1 MKLKVT
7 LNSAPALI
15 DVVITCD
22 AAATVEDVAQAIRLA
37 DPRQPTVRARD
48 LPRLTLA
55 VTAPSFGHEVQLPS
69 DKPLSEAAI
78 GAGYRV
84 RVAVPEPER
93 TDPRGVAAVLRVLR
107 GPDEGAEFPLRYGD
121 SVLGRD
127 AGVDVRLHDPL
138 VSGRHARVTIG
149 NVVELVDLN
158 SANGLLVDGGVV
170 PRVVLE
176 PGRSVVIGGS
186 EVAVALTAPSRG
198 AVAEVGGSRP
208 FIRRPR
214 VVTRFAGGP
223 MVPPQLPTPRDPAK
237 FPALSLVM
245 PMVMGIAMFALTKS
259 PFSLLF
265 VVMGP
270 VMMVG
275 SWNDNRLTR
284 KRQLADEAARFEDG
298 FGRLANDLAAKRPEE
313 VRIRLQE
320 TPAAADVMADAHRL
334 GDLLWSRRPEH
345 WNFGAVRLA
354 LGTAPSRTTVPVE
367 PDTGRGIPEY
377 AARVRALA
385 DHYREV
391 DGVPLAEHPSEAGAI
406 GIAGDR
412 AAAADLARALV
423 VQLTGLHSPAEL
435 VVTAVVGPRTSPDFE
450 WLTWLPHTSSPQSP
464 FGDGLH
470 LADSAATCVA
480 LVAALESLVAS
491 RRGRTAAARGAQDE
505 RSTVAMRG
513 AGADDEEA
521 GFPAE
526 QLPAVVLLI
535 SADAP
540 VPVGRLV
547 QLVEDAADAGVFPI
561 WLADDLAQLP
571 AVCRTFVDV
580 GDGRRD
586 AEIGYVRLGRRASGA
601 IERVSHD
608 DATAFARRLASI
620 VDAGAVAVDASD
632 LPSSVTM
639 LSLLGTGL
647 VDSPAA
653 AVDRWQQNGSIHDRT
668 GSGSPAGAGRA
679 TLRAIVGQSAGD
691 ALRLDLRT
699 QGPHALVGG
708 TTGAGKSEFLQAWV
722 LGMAAEY
729 SPDRVTFLFVDY
741 KGGSAFAE
749 CTSLPHSVG
758 IVTDLTP
765 YLVRRA
771 LTSLRA
777 ELHHRELLLSRKKAK
792 DLLELERRGDQE
804 APPALVLVIDE
815 FAALVGDVPEF
826 VDGVVDIAQRGRSL
840 GIHLIMATQRPA
852 GVIKDNL
859 RANTNLRVALRMA
872 DANDS
877 ADVVGEAVAAGFD
890 PALPGRAVARTGP
903 GRLLPFQSAYAG
915 GVTGAAPERAAVQI
929 AELRFGAEAQW
940 PVPPD
945 EETTEVRAGATDLS
959 RLVGTFIAAA
969 EAAEIPA
976 PRRPWLDQLP
986 DVLDLTELGQDS
998 DTRLRYGL
1006 TDVPERQAR
1015 RPAVFEPDTAGHLG
1029 VFGASGT
1036 GKSTL
1041 LRTLAAAAA
1050 SADEPVHVYG
1060 LDFAGGALRM
1070 LTPLPNVGAV
1080 IPGDDLERGA
1090 RLLATLR
1097 ALLDERSVSFPAVNA
1112 STITEYRALTGRREP
1127 RVLLLVDNFQAFRDA
1142 FDTSSTSAVY
1152 TTLLRILS
1160 EGRQFGVHLVLTADR
1175 AGAMPTAV
1183 LAGVQER
1190 VVLRLADDSTYLVLG
1205 APNDVLTA
1213 ASPPGRAL
1221 VDRHE
1226 TQIAVPGGSANV
1238 VAQSKALEV
1247 LAASLRAS
1255 TDPVVAPAVRS
1266 LPTEIDPDDLPDR
1279 VGDRPVLGVSDD
1291 DLQPVGF
1298 DPTGAFVVAG
1308 GPGSGRTS
1316 ALISIARALHRF
1328 DPGAEL
1334 HYLGR
1339 RRSLVRSAVPWTQ
1352 EATSPEEIQALAK
1365 ALAARVAAG
1374 PPGDVGAPR
1383 IVTVIEGISD
1393 FLSGPADAAIVEL
1406 IKATKRNEH
1415 LVIAESESSTWTS
1428 SWPLLAEMKSARRGI
1443 VLQPDPIEGDT
1454 ILRTTFPRVARA
1466 SFPVGRGFAALGRG
1480 IVRVQLPLAA
1490 APTPASRS
1498 LLPPPVLVDHPGPAG

>member
-22 AAATVEDVAQAIRLA
+22 AAATVEDVSRAIRLA
-37 DPRQPTVRARD
+37 DPRQPPVRATD

-55 VTAPSFGHEVQLPS
+55 VTAPSFGHEVQLPP

-78 GAGYRV
+78 GAGYLV
-84 RVAVPEPER
+84 RVAVPEPDR

-107 GPDEGAEFPLRYGD
+107 GPDEGKEFPLRYGD

-127 AGVDVRLHDPL
+127 SGTDVRLRDPL
-138 VSGRHARVTIG
+138 VSGRHARITIG
-149 NVVELVDLN
+149 NVAELVDLN

-170 PRVVLE
+170 PRVTLD

-186 EVAVALTAPSRG
+186 EVAIALTAPGRETVS
-198 AVAEVGGSRP
+198 EVGGARP
-208 FIRRPR
+208 FLRRPR
-214 VVTRFAGGP
+214 VVARFAAE
-223 MVPPQLPTPRDPAK
+223 VLEPPQSPTPRDPAK
-237 FPALSLVM
+237 FPMLSLAM
-245 PMVMGIAMFALTKS
+245 PVVMGVAMFALTRS

-270 VMMVG
+270 AMMIG
-275 SWNDNRLTR
+275 GWNDNRRTR
-284 KRQLADEAARFEDG
+284 KRQLADESARFEDG
-298 FGRLANDLAAKRPEE
+298 FGRLSADLAAKRPEE
-313 VRIRLQE
+313 LRVRLQE
-320 TPAAADVMADAHRL
+320 TPSAADVMSDAHRL

-345 WNFGAVRLA
+345 WNFGALRL
-354 LGTAPSRTTVPVE
+354 GIGSAPSRTVVNGGA
-367 PDTGRGIPEY
+367 DAGRGLPEY
-377 AARVRALA
+377 SARVRALA
-385 DHYREV
+385 DHYRTVE
-391 DGVPLAEHPSEAGAI
+391 GVPLAEHPSESGAL

-412 AAAADLARALV
+412 DAAVDLARALV
-423 VQLTGLHSPAEL
+423 VQLAGLHSPAEL
-435 VVTAVVGPRTSPDFE
+435 VMTAVLGPRTSAEFD

-470 LADSAATCVA
+470 LADSAATCTA
-480 LVAALESLVAS
+480 LVAALESLVQA
-491 RRGRTAAARGAQDE
+491 RLGRKSPRGAQDE

-513 AGADDEEA
+513 ADAEDEA
-521 GFPAE
+521 SGFPSE
-526 QLPAVVLLI
+526 LLPAVVVLI

-540 VPVGRLV
+540 VSIGRLV
-547 QLVEDAADAGVFPI
+547 QLAEDAADAGVFPI
-561 WLADDLAQLP
+561 WVADDVAHLP

-580 GDGRRD
+580 RDGSGEAD
-586 AEIGYVRLGRRASGA
+586 IGYVRLGRNARGT
-601 IERVSHD
+601 IERVSRD
-608 DATAFARRLASI
+608 DATAFARRLASV

-632 LPSSVTM
+632 LPKSVTM
-639 LSLLGTGL
+639 LSLVGTELG
-647 VDSPAA
+647 DSPAA

-691 ALRLDLRT
+691 ALRLDLRA

-792 DLLELERRGDQE
+792 DLLELEQRGDPD
-804 APPALVLVIDE
+804 APPALVIVIDE

-826 VDGVVDIAQRGRSL
+826 VDGVVDVAQRGRSL

-872 DANDS
+872 DAHDS
-877 ADVVGEAVAAGFD
+877 TDVVGEAVAAAFD
-890 PALPGRAVARTGP
+890 PSLPGRGVARTGP

-929 AELRFGAEAQW
+929 AELRFGAEVQW
-940 PVPPD
+940 QTPAG
-945 EETTEVRAGATDLS
+945 EQIEVRSGATDLS
-959 RLVGTFIAAA
+959 RMVGTFVSAA
-969 EAAEIPA
+969 EAARIPA
-976 PRRPWLDQLP
+976 PRRPWLDQLA
-986 DVLDLTELGQDS
+986 DVLDLGELEQAS
-998 DTRLRYGL
+998 DVLLRYGE

-1015 RPAVFEPDTAGHLG
+1015 RSAVFEPDAAGHLG
-1029 VFGASGT
+1029 VFGASGS
-1036 GKSTL
+1036 GKSAL
-1041 LRTLAAAAA
+1041 LRTLAVAAAT
-1050 SADEPVHVYG
+1050 ADEPVHVYG

-1070 LTPLPNVGAV
+1070 LTPLPNVGAI
-1080 IPGDDLERGA
+1080 IPGDDLERGS
-1090 RLLATLR
+1090 RLLGTLR
-1097 ALLDERSVSFPAVNA
+1097 ALLDERATTFPAVNA

-1142 FDTSSTSAVY
+1142 FDTTATAAGY

-1160 EGRQFGVHLVLTADR
+1160 EGRQFGVHLVISADR

-1183 LAGVQER
+1183 LAGIQER
-1190 VVLRLADDSTYLVLG
+1190 VVLRLADDSTYMMLG
-1205 APNDVLTA
+1205 APNDVLTS
-1213 ASPPGRAL
+1213 ASPPGRAI
-1221 VDRHE
+1221 VAGHE
-1226 TQIAVPGGSANV
+1226 TQVAVPGASANV
-1238 VAQSKALEV
+1238 VEQSTALEAI
-1247 LAASLRAS
+1247 AAALRGGP
-1255 TDPVVAPAVRS
+1255 DPVVAPPVRS
-1266 LPTEIDPDDLPDR
+1266 LPTEVDPDDLPDR
-1279 VGDRPVLGVSDD
+1279 VGGRPVLGLSDD
-1291 DLQPVGF
+1291 DLQPIGF
-1298 DPTGAFVVAG
+1298 EPIGAFVIAG
-1308 GPGSGRTS
+1308 GPGSGRTT
-1316 ALISIARALHRF
+1316 ALISIVRALQRF
-1328 DPGAEL
+1328 DPDAEL

-1339 RRSLVRSAVPWTQ
+1339 RRSLVRDAVVWTD
-1352 EATSPEEIQALAK
+1352 EATSPEDIQVAAK

-1374 PPGDVGAPR
+1374 PPGEDGAPR
-1383 IVTVIEGISD
+1383 MIAIVEGISD

-1406 IKATKRNEH
+1406 IKAVKRNEH
-1415 LVIAESESSTWTS
+1415 LVVAESESSTWTS
-1428 SWPLLAEMKSARRGI
+1428 SWPLLAEMKSGRRGI
-1443 VLQPDPIEGDT
+1443 VLQPDPLDGET
-1454 ILRTTFPRVARA
+1454 ILRTSFPRVAR
-1466 SFPVGRGFAALGRG
+1466 STFPVGRGFAALGRG
-1480 IVRVQLPLAA
+1480 VVRVQLPLPETA
-1490 APTPASRS
+1490 APV
-1498 LLPPPVLVDHPGPAG
+1498 PVSARERAEVV

>member
-22 AAATVEDVAQAIRLA
+22 AAATVEDVARAIRLA
-37 DPRQPTVRARD
+37 DPRQPPVRARD

-55 VTAPSFGHEVQLPS
+55 VTAPSFGHEVQLPP
-69 DKPLSEAAI
+69 DKPLSEASI

-127 AGVDVRLHDPL
+127 AGADVRLRDPL
-138 VSGRHARVTIG
+138 VSGRHARITIG

-170 PRVVLE
+170 ARVVLE
-176 PGRSVVIGGS
+176 PGRSVLIGGS

-198 AVAEVGGSRP
+198 TVAEVGGSRP
-208 FIRRPR
+208 FLRRPR
-214 VVTRFAGGP
+214 VVARFAGEALT
-223 MVPPQLPTPRDPAK
+223 PPQLPTPRDPAK
-237 FPALSLVM
+237 FPALSLAM
-245 PMVMGIAMFALTKS
+245 PMVMGIAMFAVTRS

-270 VMMVG
+270 AMMVG
-275 SWNDNRLTR
+275 SWNDNRRTR
-284 KRQLADEAARFEDG
+284 KRQLADEAGRFEDG
-298 FGRLANDLAAKRPEE
+298 FGRLTSDLAAKRPDEID
-313 VRIRLQE
+313 VRLQE

-345 WNFGAVRLA
+345 WNFGAVRLG
-354 LGTAPSRTTVPVE
+354 LGTAPSRTTVLVE
-367 PDTGRGIPEY
+367 ADSGRGMPEF
-377 AARVRALA
+377 ASRVRALA
-385 DHYREV
+385 EHYRDV
-391 DGVPLAEHPSEAGAI
+391 GGVPLAEHPSEAGAI

-412 AAAADLARALV
+412 TAAADLARALL
-423 VQLTGLHSPAEL
+423 VQLAGLHSPAEL
-435 VVTAVVGPRTSPDFE
+435 VITAVVGPRTSPDFD

-464 FGDGLH
+464 LGDGLH
-470 LADSAATCVA
+470 LADSAATCGA
-480 LVAALESLVAS
+480 LVAALESLVQS
-491 RRGRTAAARGAQDE
+491 RRGRLKTKRGAQDE

-513 AGADDEEA
+513 AGAEDEED
-521 GFPAE
+521 GFSTE
-526 QLPAVVLLI
+526 LLPAVVVLI

-540 VPVGRLV
+540 ASVGRLV
-547 QLVEDAADAGVFPI
+547 QLAEDAADAGVFPI
-561 WLADDLAQLP
+561 WLADDVARLP

-580 GDGRRD
+580 GDGRGD
-586 AEIGYVRLGRRASGA
+586 AEVGYVRLGRHVRGAS
-601 IERVSHD
+601 ERVTHE

-620 VDAGAVAVDASD
+620 MDAGAVAVDASD
-632 LPSSVTM
+632 LPQSVTM

-647 VDSPAA
+647 ADSPAA

-691 ALRLDLRT
+691 ALRLDLRS

-749 CTSLPHSVG
+749 CTSLPHAVG

-792 DLLELERRGDQE
+792 DLLELERRGDLE

-877 ADVVGEAVAAGFD
+877 TDVVGESVAAGFD
-890 PALPGRAVARTGP
+890 PGLPGRGVARTGP

-915 GVTGAAPERAAVQI
+915 GVTGVAPERAAVQV
-929 AELRFGAEAQW
+929 AELRFGAEVQW
-940 PVPPD
+940 QVPAD
-945 EETTEVRAGATDLS
+945 ETREVRAGATDLS
-959 RLVGTFIAAA
+959 RLVGAFVAAA
-969 EAAEIPA
+969 EAASIPA

-986 DVLDLTELGQDS
+986 DVLDLAGLEQGS
-998 DTRLRYGL
+998 DTQLRYGI

-1015 RPAVFEPDTAGHLG
+1015 RPAIFEPDAAGHLG

-1036 GKSTL
+1036 GKSAL
-1041 LRTLAAAAA
+1041 LRTLAVAAA

-1070 LTPLPNVGAV
+1070 LSALPNVGAV
-1080 IPGDDLERGA
+1080 IPGDDIERGS
-1090 RLLATLR
+1090 RLIGTLR
-1097 ALLDERSVSFPAVNA
+1097 ALLDERSVLFSQVNA

-1142 FDTSSTSAVY
+1142 FDTTATSAGY

-1175 AGAMPTAV
+1175 AGAIPTAV

-1221 VDRHE
+1221 VDGHE
-1226 TQIAVPGGSANV
+1226 TQIGIPGGSANV
-1238 VAQSKALEV
+1238 VEQSNALDV
-1247 LAASLRAS
+1247 LAAALRGAP
-1255 TDPVVAPAVRS
+1255 DPVVAPPVRS
-1266 LPTEIDPDDLPDR
+1266 LPTEISPDDLPSR
-1279 VGDRPVLGVSDD
+1279 VGGRPVLGVSDD

-1298 DPTGAFVVAG
+1298 DPVGAFVIAG
-1308 GPGSGRTS
+1308 GPGSGRTT
-1316 ALISIARALHRF
+1316 ALISIARAIHRF
-1328 DPGAEL
+1328 DRDTEL
-1334 HYLGR
+1334 YYLGR
-1339 RRSLVRSAVPWTQ
+1339 RRSVVRGAVPWTQ
-1352 EATSPEEIQALAK
+1352 EATSPEEVQALAK

-1374 PPGDVGAPR
+1374 PPGENGAPR
-1383 IVTVIEGISD
+1383 IVAVIEGISD
-1393 FLSGPADAAIVEL
+1393 FLSGPADPAIVEL
-1406 IKATKRNEH
+1406 IKASKRNEH
-1415 LVIAESESSTWTS
+1415 LVVAESESSTWTS

-1480 IVRVQLPLAA
+1480 IVRVQLPLAETVTPDPAPAPAPSTEA
-1490 APTPASRS
+1490 ALEVS
-1498 LLPPPVLVDHPGPAG
+1498 